1 MNIYRFFVKLADG
14 ASPLPTESMELDL
27 LDETD
32 SRVPVE
38 AVDELL
44 FEGVGLG
51 LVDIEQHQVRYIS
64 MTKSNMIIKL
74 ILTEPEEDPFRI

>member
-1 MNIYRFFVKLADG
+1 
-14 ASPLPTESMELDL
+14 MELDL

>member
-1 MNIYRFFVKLADG
+1 MKLADG